1 MVHLTSNESIPEH
14 MTTFKPTSPDCLCQY
29 VNEPVKVSV
38 MKHLWHTSNCILLNY
53 AQLLAPSFAII
64 LLHLMLYLSQIHSF
78 PQFPTFYL
86 RYSELNLHS
95 LLWIMIIHRWLKM
108 HMLREPSHTYFLP
121 ICDLVSQLL
130 LATGLG
136 NMPVVVDWNAKTGRF
151 GSRPLQKP
159 DPLPLGGPHPDS
171 YRSTT
176 GFCKAW
182 QDPSVPISG
191 FALRVSL
198 FIVTFR

>member
-1 MVHLTSNESIPEH
+1 MHLIELYVWWLQPTHHSCIHTKYCCYVLLTFLSRNPSNMVHLTSNESIPEH

-95 LLWIMIIHRWLKM
+95 LL
-108 HMLREPSHTYFLP
+108 
-121 ICDLVSQLL
+121 
-130 LATGLG
+130 
-136 NMPVVVDWNAKTGRF
+136 
-151 GSRPLQKP
+151 
-159 DPLPLGGPHPDS
+159 
-171 YRSTT
+171 
-176 GFCKAW
+176 
-182 QDPSVPISG
+182 
-191 FALRVSL
+191 
-198 FIVTFR
+198 